1 MARPRQVQPATLQG
15 LAGLNEIEDDAG
27 RGSPGGRVYA
37 LLRRAIVNIDLAPG
51 TALNEV
57 AVAESLGVSRI
68 PVREAFRKLMTE
80 GLVEIQPQKGTFI
93 SRLRRSQLQDAL
105 FVREALEC
113 AAVEKAAVAPEDWS
127 STNTAARSG
136 RVSTCEP
143 YYESSPVAWQ
153 SP

>member
-68 PVREAFRKLMTE
+68 PIREAFRKLMAE

-105 FVREALEC
+105 FDERRWNALRWR
-113 AAVEKAAVAPEDWS
+113 KPPWHPRTGLQPIPLRGLVA
-127 STNTAARSG
+127 
-136 RVSTCEP
+136 
-143 YYESSPVAWQ
+143 
-153 SP
+153 